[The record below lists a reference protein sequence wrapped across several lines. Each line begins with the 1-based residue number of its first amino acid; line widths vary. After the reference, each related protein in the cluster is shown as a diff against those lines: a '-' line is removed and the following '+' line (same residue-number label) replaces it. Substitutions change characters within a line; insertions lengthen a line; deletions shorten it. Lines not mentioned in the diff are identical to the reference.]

1 MNLRLYINNQCSA
14 FSPFFSIWTMIM
26 INKHDT
32 LWTHNIHCTC
42 IHIWNQLSNADRV
55 GFFAITKYSAVA
67 LDFVLVKKNGTTLSK
82 KSIINTGAKT
92 HALSTK
98 YLQCLS
104 NNGPLGHNAHLSSS
118 FIVKNKPISGL
129 PYWLLFSTMMYY
141 DLPDLIYF

>member
-14 FSPFFSIWTMIM
+14 FSPFFFHM
-26 INKHDT
+26 NNDHDQQT
-32 LWTHNIHCTC
+32 WHPLNSQYTC

-82 KSIINTGAKT
+82 KRIINTGAKT
-92 HALSTK
+92 HVLSTK